1 MQNDVKSFLFVFVY
15 SLSLLKSTGCYR
27 PKGDLYGKEKSG
39 NQPACNYRGQYHD
52 CGEAI
57 AYPEKNAANSAQ
69 QEVMARF
76 GDGLPYER
84 ERIVHEARFYM
95 AQSAEAMLEAGKRL
109 IILKEN
115 EPHGEFVNI
124 VTSQLGLAERTAQ
137 IMMKASLKYLSPQLG
152 GKAQTFAALGK
163 AKLYELMLEDD
174 EDLAELAEG
183 GTIAGLTLD
192 EVDRMS
198 VRELR
203 AALRKDEAA
212 LKRSQQLVAEKEKQL
227 QQLSQQLTG
236 KTSTATTSNEQASLD
251 TQQWVTL
258 TLEGVG
264 DRLKSER
271 LRLGLSQEI
280 FAERCGV
287 KKLTQYNYE
296 KSERH
301 PDAGYLIAAKAL
313 GVDLNYVMTGERH
326 DEASALDVVRDEEE
340 AEVLTAFRHIPGE
353 TREVAKRT
361 LTAMAEKKATR
372 HRA

>member
-1 MQNDVKSFLFVFVY
+1 Q
-15 SLSLLKSTGCYR
+15 
-27 PKGDLYGKEKSG
+27 
-39 NQPACNYRGQYHD
+39 
-52 CGEAI
+52 
-57 AYPEKNAANSAQ
+57 AA
-69 QEVMARF
+69 
-76 GDGLPYER
+76 
-84 ERIVHEARFYM
+84 
-95 AQSAEAMLEAGKRL
+95 
-109 IILKEN
+109 
-115 EPHGEFVNI
+115 
-124 VTSQLGLAERTAQ
+124 
-137 IMMKASLKYLSPQLG
+137 LKYLSPTLSATQKTFSGLG
-152 GKAQTFAALGK
+152 RS
-163 AKLYELMLEDD
+163 KLYELMFEDD
-174 EDLAELAEG
+174 EDLIQLAEG

-227 QQLSQQLTG
+227 QQLSQQLAG
-236 KTSTATTSNEQASLD
+236 KTSLTAASDEQVPLD
-251 TQQWVTL
+251 TQRWVTL

-313 GVDLNYVMTGERH
+313 GVDLNYVMTGERS
-326 DEASALDVVRDEEE
+326 DEASALDVLRDEEE
-340 AEVLTAFRHIPGE
+340 AEVLTFFRHIPGE

-361 LTAMAEKKATR
+361 LAAMTEKKTAR

>member
-1 MQNDVKSFLFVFVY
+1 
-15 SLSLLKSTGCYR
+15 
-27 PKGDLYGKEKSG
+27 
-39 NQPACNYRGQYHD
+39 
-52 CGEAI
+52 
-57 AYPEKNAANSAQ
+57 
-69 QEVMARF
+69 MARF

-115 EPHGEFVNI
+115 EPHGEFTEI
-124 VTSQLGLAERTAQ
+124 VTEKLGMAHRTANS
-137 IMMKASLKYLSPQLG
+137 IMKAALKYTSPLLQKNSLTL
-152 GKAQTFAALGK
+152 ASLGK
-163 AKLYELMLEDD
+163 AKLFELMTEDD

-203 AALRKDEAA
+203 ATLRKDEAA

-227 QQLSQQLTG
+227 QQLSQQLTD
-236 KTSTATTSNEQASLD
+236 KTFPSAASDKQAPLD

-271 LRLGLSQEI
+271 LRLGLSQES

-313 GVDLNYVMTGERH
+313 GVDLLYVMTGERS

-361 LTAMAEKKATR
+361 LTAMAEKKNRPPPRMTHPSPLQRRGLFDGNNQLAPLCGLIDVEIIPNR
-372 HRA
+372 HALHLEPLKHCPHLRNIIDGNNHHPG

>member
-1 MQNDVKSFLFVFVY
+1 MGRKALPITAEIAPEQPLA
-15 SLSLLKSTGCYR
+15 
-27 PKGDLYGKEKSG
+27 PDLMNNLNALAEHQQAIMDKYGE
-39 NQPACNYRGQYHD
+39 
-52 CGEAI
+52 
-57 AYPEKNAANSAQ
+57 
-69 QEVMARF
+69 
-76 GDGLPYER
+76 GLPYER

-115 EPHGEFVNI
+115 EPHGTFMKI
-124 VTSQLGLAERTAQ
+124 VQEQLGLEYRIARKMAQ
-137 IMMKASLKYLSPQLG
+137 AALKYLSPTLESKVNTFSGLG
-152 GKAQTFAALGK
+152 RS
-163 AKLYELMLEDD
+163 KLYELMLEDD

-203 AALRKDEAA
+203 AALRKDETA

-227 QQLSQQLTG
+227 QQLSQQLAG
-236 KTSTATTSNEQASLD
+236 KTSSVAASDEQTPVD
-251 TQQWVTL
+251 VQQWITL

-301 PDAGYLIAAKAL
+301 PDASYLIAAKAL
-313 GVDLNYVMTGERH
+313 GVDLLYVMTGERS

-340 AEVLTAFRHIPGE
+340 AEMLTAFRHIPSE

-361 LTAMAEKKATR
+361 LTAMAEKKVTR

>member
-1 MQNDVKSFLFVFVY
+1 
-15 SLSLLKSTGCYR
+15 
-27 PKGDLYGKEKSG
+27 
-39 NQPACNYRGQYHD
+39 
-52 CGEAI
+52 
-57 AYPEKNAANSAQ
+57 
-69 QEVMARF
+69 MARF

-115 EPHGEFVNI
+115 EPYGEFTKI
-124 VTSQLGLAERTAQ
+124 LTEQLALTNGTAHR
-137 IMMKASLKYLSPQLG
+137 MMQASIKYLSPRLQSELPSLV
-152 GKAQTFAALGK
+152 KLGK
-163 AKLYELMLEDD
+163 TKLYELMLEDD

-212 LKRSQQLVAEKEKQL
+212 LKRSQQLVVEKEKQL
-227 QQLSQQLTG
+227 QQLSQQLAG
-236 KTSTATTSNEQASLD
+236 KTSSTASSDEQAPLD

-301 PDAGYLIAAKAL
+301 PDAAYLVSAKAL
-313 GVDLNYVMTGERH
+313 GVDVNYLITGERS

-340 AEVLTAFRHIPGE
+340 AEVLTFFRHIPGE

-361 LTAMAEKKATR
+361 LAAMTEKKATR